1 MNRTALAAGSVLA
14 ACSLASVAEA
24 QSALFSSLSDF
35 SQSATAGAGT
45 VVDSGTFGTPVDTL
59 FSNASNG
66 GTDSFVAFYST
77 GVYDTLYVE
86 ASRSSAFSGGTMSG
100 SATINF
106 LTTVSVSSLLPAT
119 ANSTFVWQLDAVT
132 LNVGNVFTAGTY
144 TLSWSGSQDG
154 TNSLFAGQIFFA
166 GPGSAV
172 PLPPA
177 AAFAAAGLAG
187 LGRRRRR

>member
-1 MNRTALAAGSVLA
+1 MNRTALASASALA
-14 ACSLASVAEA
+14 ACSLASVAGA
-24 QSALFSSLSDF
+24 QATVYMTMTDF
-35 SQSATAGAGT
+35 NQSVVAPGGTAT
-45 VVDSGTFGTPVDTL
+45 DSGTFGTPVNTL
-59 FSNASNG
+59 FSNVNNG
-66 GTDSFVAFYST
+66 GTYSTLAFYST
-77 GVYDTLYVE
+77 GIFDSLYVE
-86 ASRSSAFSGGTMSG
+86 GSRNAAFSGGTISG

-132 LNVGNVFTAGTY
+132 LNVGDVFTAGTY
-144 TLSWSGSQDG
+144 TLSWSGSQVG
-154 TNSLFAGQIFFA
+154 TTTLFAGQVFFA
-166 GPGSAV
+166 GPGSSI

>member
-1 MNRTALAAGSVLA
+1 MNRTALATGSALA

-24 QSALFSSLSDF
+24 QATVYMTMTDF
-35 SQSATAGAGT
+35 NQSVVAPGGTAT
-45 VVDSGTFGTPVDTL
+45 DSGTFGTPVNTL
-59 FSNASNG
+59 FSNVNNG
-66 GTDSFVAFYST
+66 GTYSTLAFYST
-77 GVYDTLYVE
+77 GIFDSLYVE
-86 ASRSSAFSGGTMSG
+86 GSRTSAFSGGTLSG

-119 ANSTFVWQLDAVT
+119 ANATFVWQLDAVT